1 MGDAVP
7 ERDIP
12 LYLGYW
18 REGRLPVELLHT
30 DTKQLDD
37 INEGLDALAAGQVVR
52 RLFRA

>member
-7 ERDIP
+7 RRDIP

-30 DTKQLDD
+30 DTKPLAE
-37 INEGLDALAAGQVVR
+37 INEGLDALAAGKVVR
-52 RLFRA
+52 RLFQA